1 MRRWGRNRGGGG
13 GWGSDGRG
21 VVTRVA
27 VVAVVVTTI
36 EVVAAEAAMVGV
48 VTRSLQR
55 WWAEGCSFSG
65 DVVAGERGWPACGR
79 GRWG

>member
-1 MRRWGRNRGGGG
+1 MATVG
-13 GWGSDGRG
+13 
-21 VVTRVA
+21 
-27 VVAVVVTTI
+27 
-36 EVVAAEAAMVGV
+36 VVAATGMAAVVGATVEVAVAVAATVGV